1 MVNACIRLD
10 FRGTPRHRGLVK
22 EQSEPL
28 FVLGNG
34 KKNKQD
40 SYKDGEESAGDE
52 IGINDECETNDEK
65 PRLVLTL
72 TIDDVGAP
80 DDAEDQAEKQCLARA
95 PTAAT
100 KRPKPP
106 ETV

>member
-1 MVNACIRLD
+1 
-10 FRGTPRHRGLVK
+10 VK

-28 FVLGNG
+28 SVLGNG

-52 IGINDECETNDEK
+52 IGINDECEPNDEK
-65 PRLVLTL
+65 PRFVLTL
-72 TIDDVGAP
+72 TIHDVGAP
-80 DDAEDQAEKQCLARA
+80 DGAEDQAEKQCHARA
-95 PTAAT
+95 PTAAS
-100 KRPKPP
+100 KRPEPP